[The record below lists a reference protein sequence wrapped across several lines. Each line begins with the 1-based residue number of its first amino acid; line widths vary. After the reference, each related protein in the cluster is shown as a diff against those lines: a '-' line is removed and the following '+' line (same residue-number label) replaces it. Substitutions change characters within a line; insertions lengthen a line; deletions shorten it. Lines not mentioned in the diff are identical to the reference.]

1 MWGVTLEFTLARR
14 CLDGLWVCVCVIIYA
29 KVTSLPS
36 QNDQRAMTAWMRRFL
51 GSWTW
56 LLSIVCS
63 LPVRLSLSQ
72 LLGSP
77 PQNVS
82 DSELMWRQADRGCH
96 VIARRSHRLPYV
108 IPTSVSVGTVLFESK
123 KSYIT
128 RGFFFHLAVEWF
140 MQGGFTLWRI
150 SVCLSSKINQRL
162 QTYNQVW
169 GD

>member
-1 MWGVTLEFTLARR
+1 MGCE
-14 CLDGLWVCVCVIIYA
+14 CVCVIVYA

-36 QNDQRAMTAWMRRFL
+36 QSDQRAMTAWMGGGFL
-51 GSWTW
+51 GSWTRV
-56 LLSIVCS
+56 LSIVCS
-63 LPVRLSLSQ
+63 LPIRLSLSQ

-96 VIARRSHRLPYV
+96 VIARFSHRLPYV

-123 KSYIT
+123 KIISQGI
-128 RGFFFHLAVEWF
+128 FFFFNLCDLAVEWC
-140 MQGGFTLWRI
+140 MQRGFTLWRI
-150 SVCLSSKINQRL
+150 SECLRSKINQRL
-162 QTYNQVW
+162 QTCNQVW